1 MKGVLRSF
9 KRMRMSPMERI
20 VDNIRNK
27 EFKEASALA
36 KKEVNK
42 LEDGGKEFAETVS
55 KKLSQLDYSQ
65 RKEFFDEL
73 AKSPERLKHMVYE
86 SDEYNKALKLFENRN
101 LKSDLLA
108 LVGGIV
114 LLCGL
119 VRMLRR
125 R

>member
-9 KRMRMSPMERI
+9 KRMRMSPVERI

-27 EFKEASALA
+27 EFKEAGSLA
-36 KKEVNK
+36 KKEVYK
-42 LEDGGKEFAETVS
+42 LEDGGKEFAEMVS
-55 KKLSQLDYSQ
+55 KRLGQLDYGQ
-65 RKEFFDEL
+65 RQEFFNEL

-86 SDEYNKALKLFENRN
+86 SDEFSKAKKLIEDRDV
-101 LKSDLLA
+101 KSDLLA